1 MSFEVKTTPHF
12 EREAKILAKR
22 YKSFKADM
30 KDFIESLEKNPM
42 QGDEL
47 SPGIRKIRLAI
58 VSKGK
63 GKSGGARVITYTIC
77 ASESEGRVYLV
88 DVYDKSDFSTVSVS
102 ILKKSYLNR
111 VSFDQSAL
119 VKRTVF
125 FLFSVCKGNSTLRS
139 RQGLRKFGAEKPHSF
154 TVRFFPL
161 EPLTALRVPLWKWQ
175 GKRKKVCGYAV
186 C

>member
-30 KDFIESLEKNPM
+30 KDFVESLEKNPM

-77 ASESEGRVYLV
+77 ASESEGRVYDNTCSPRLTL
-88 DVYDKSDFSTVSVS
+88 S
-102 ILKKSYLNR
+102 LRNNGKSY
-111 VSFDQSAL
+111 
-119 VKRTVF
+119 
-125 FLFSVCKGNSTLRS
+125 
-139 RQGLRKFGAEKPHSF
+139 F
-154 TVRFFPL
+154 TDTR
-161 EPLTALRVPLWKWQ
+161 A
-175 GKRKKVCGYAV
+175 
-186 C
+186 

>member
-30 KDFIESLEKNPM
+30 KDFVESLEKNPM

-63 GKSGGARVITYTIC
+63 GKSGGARVITYTIVHR
-77 ASESEGRVYLV
+77 RVKV
-88 DVYDKSDFSTVSVS
+88 VY
-102 ILKKSYLNR
+102 ILWMSMISQTSL
-111 VSFDQSAL
+111 
-119 VKRTVF
+119 
-125 FLFSVCKGNSTLRS
+125 
-139 RQGLRKFGAEKPHSF
+139 P
-154 TVRFFPL
+154 
-161 EPLTALRVPLWKWQ
+161 
-175 GKRKKVCGYAV
+175 
-186 C
+186 

>member
-1 MSFEVKTTPHF
+1 
-12 EREAKILAKR
+12 
-22 YKSFKADM
+22 M
-30 KDFIESLEKNPM
+30 KDFVESLEKNPR

-102 ILKKSYLNR
+102 ILKKIISE
-111 VSFDQSAL
+111 
-119 VKRTVF
+119 
-125 FLFSVCKGNSTLRS
+125 
-139 RQGLRKFGAEKPHSF
+139 QGII
-154 TVRFFPL
+154 
-161 EPLTALRVPLWKWQ
+161 
-175 GKRKKVCGYAV
+175 
-186 C
+186 

>member
-58 VSKGK
+58 VSPASLFSRISLGVILYW
-63 GKSGGARVITYTIC
+63 GLESLIRYPVNVFTFLASGYSQMENI
-77 ASESEGRVYLV
+77 
-88 DVYDKSDFSTVSVS
+88 FSNLSSVS
-102 ILKKSYLNR
+102 P
-111 VSFDQSAL
+111 
-119 VKRTVF
+119 
-125 FLFSVCKGNSTLRS
+125 LFRYSVTL
-139 RQGLRKFGAEKPHSF
+139 FEVVP
-154 TVRFFPL
+154 FP
-161 EPLTALRVPLWKWQ
+161 A
-175 GKRKKVCGYAV
+175 
-186 C
+186 